1 MTPAPERTTV
11 RADAW
16 VWAVRLAKTRS
27 QATSACKAGHVRING
42 DKAKPATPVR
52 IGDRVEVTLVHP
64 NGPAQLKKV
73 EVRQLLLKRVGAA
86 VAQAAYIDHSPPP
99 PPKAERPAA
108 IGVRD
113 RGAGRPTKKERR
125 QLDKLRGRA
134 EAKERRARHDR

>member
-1 MTPAPERTTV
+1 MTPAPTRTTA

-27 QATSACKAGHVRING
+27 QATAACKAGHVRING

-52 IGDRVEVTLVHP
+52 IGDRVEVRGGEWP
-64 NGPAQLKKV
+64 RIV
-73 EVRQLLLKRVGAA
+73 EVRQLLVKRVGAP
-86 VAQAAYIDHSPPP
+86 VAQAAYVDHSPAQ
-99 PPKAERPAA
+99 PPKVERPAA

-125 QLDKLRGRA
+125 QIEKLPGREA
-134 EAKERRARHDR
+134 AKERRQRR